1 MAMKN
6 AQSIAAAPARIGSR
20 EVNVSKF
27 LHQAGRVLATA
38 GLVGCTISAGH
49 AQQITA
55 SEYQTNINVQVL
67 PFAMLDFID
76 SPLLALTIPPAVS
89 TIPAKGVRFRV
100 TGNASA
106 TMTAEPSAFIY
117 IEGER
122 FMGRA
127 DLNGESVGYKLELR
141 FPAVGILG
149 SPPQY
154 AALPGFTQGAT
165 VPPLSVDLTM
175 SAGQRDGVLHM
186 EASHQWTEDGGLPR
200 PGVYVGNVT
209 LTLTADY

>member
-6 AQSIAAAPARIGSR
+6 AQSIAAAPARIGSM
-20 EVNVSKF
+20 EANVSKF
-27 LHQAGRVLATA
+27 LHQAGRALATA
-38 GLVGCTISAGH
+38 GLACCAISAGH
-49 AQQITA
+49 AQQITN
-55 SEYQTNINVQVL
+55 SQYQTNVNVQVL
-67 PFAMLDFID
+67 PFATLDFVD

-89 TIPAKGVRFRV
+89 TIPAKGVRFLV

-106 TMTAEPSAFIY
+106 TMTAEPNAFID
-117 IEGER
+117 IPVEGT
-122 FMGRA
+122 MGRA

-141 FPAVGILG
+141 FPSVGILG

-154 AALPGFTQGAT
+154 AALPGFAQGAT

-175 SAGQRDGVLHM
+175 SGGQRQGVIHM
-186 EASHQWTEDGGLPR
+186 EASHQWTEDGGLPL